1 MKFFKTL
8 GVLALSAMLLAATV
22 SPAISAGDKGTIY
35 YLAPNLFDEFQT
47 TTKEILEKLFKQLG
61 YKVVTVEAQEKADVQ
76 LNQLDNAIS
85 LKPKAILLA
94 AVNFDTIAP
103 SIKKARAQ
111 GIPVMVFDRLV
122 KNAKLDFTSLAGTIE
137 IGRMAGTEIVKL
149 LKKKHGSARGKVLS
163 VMGDPGDAYTVD
175 IEAGFQQIMKKNPG
189 IKVITKPAMGWDPA
203 NGAKVVE
210 DQLLVNKDFD
220 VIFMHADH
228 LAPPVISILKAK
240 GYKKGQMKLLVSA
253 GMPIGLDLL
262 RQGWM
267 TVVVEQPLWGQAYGL
282 AMFAEKIM
290 RGEKLKPGKYNII
303 GLPSELTIEKWGPNL
318 KVPGHVITKANVD
331 DPANWGNL
339 KPPSD
344 PVKSVK

>member
-1 MKFFKTL
+1 MKFVKAMGL
-8 GVLALSAMLLAATV
+8 LALSLMLIVATTTPSLAQ
-22 SPAISAGDKGTIY
+22 GDKGTVY

-47 TTKEILEKLFKQLG
+47 NTKDILEKLFKQLG

-85 LKPKAILLA
+85 LKPKAIILA

-103 SIKKARAQ
+103 SIKQARAK

-122 KNAKLDFTSLAGTIE
+122 KNAELDFTSLAGTIE
-137 IGRMAGTEIVKL
+137 IGRMAGTEIVKM
-149 LKKKHGSARGKVLS
+149 LKAKNGSAKGKVLS

-175 IEAGFQQIMKKNPG
+175 IEAGFQQIMKDNPG
-189 IKVITKPAMGWDPA
+189 IKVVTKPAMNWEPDNA
-203 NGAKVVE
+203 AKVVE
-210 DQLLVNKDFD
+210 DQLLVNKDID

-228 LAPPVISILKAK
+228 LAPPVVAVLKAK
-240 GYKKGQMKLLVSA
+240 GYQKGQMKLLVSA
-253 GMPIGLDLL
+253 GMPIGLQLL
-262 RQGWM
+262 REGWM
-267 TVVVEQPLWGQAYGL
+267 DVVVEQPLWGQAYGL
-282 AMFAEKIM
+282 AMFAEKVM
-290 RGEKLKPGKYNII
+290 RGEKLKAGKYDII

-344 PVKSVK
+344 PVKSVQ